1 MMATDARFSDL
12 LEELTARSLAEQVR
26 TAQRYRELLQQVAAG
41 DLDATALR
49 AEHDRLVAD
58 HQAQLMR
65 DITELGVRYYESILD
80 LNRAYVD
87 RLFDQLYAT
96 AGRAQA
102 APPRTGVPASAV
114 ELRLA
119 GRPGDRVEAGFA
131 VENSRDVPADI
142 VFYASE
148 FAGDDGTVFRVP
160 LELDP
165 PRILL
170 AAHGEHPF
178 TLAITLDPQY
188 FRSGGRYRAQV
199 LARGGEELELRIT
212 VDVASDPQPEASD
225 PEPEAE
231 APDEDGAGPDAV
243 RQ

>member
-1 MMATDARFSDL
+1 MATTDAHFTGL

-26 TAQRYRELLQQVAAG
+26 TAQRYRDLLQQVAAG

-49 AEHDRLVAD
+49 GEHDRLVAD

-65 DITELGVRYYESILD
+65 DITELGVRYYQSILD

-87 RLFDQLYAT
+87 RLFDQLYAA

-102 APPRTGVPASAV
+102 ERVADPAEPAAV
-114 ELRLA
+114 ALSVA
-119 GRPGDRVEAGFA
+119 GRAGERVQAGFA

-148 FAGDDGTVFRVP
+148 FTGDDGTVFRVP

-165 PRILL
+165 PRVLL

-178 TLAITLDPQY
+178 TLAITLDPEH
-188 FRSGGRYRAQV
+188 FRPGGRYRAQV
-199 LARGGEELELRIT
+199 LVRGGEELELHLT
-212 VDVASDPQPEASD
+212 VEVEAE
-225 PEPEAE
+225 PEPEPE
-231 APDEDGAGPDAV
+231 PDD
-243 RQ
+243 